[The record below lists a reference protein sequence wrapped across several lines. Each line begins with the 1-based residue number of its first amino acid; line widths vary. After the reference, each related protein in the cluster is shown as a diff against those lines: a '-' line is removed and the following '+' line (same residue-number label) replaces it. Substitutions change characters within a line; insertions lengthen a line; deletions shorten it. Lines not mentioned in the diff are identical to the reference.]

1 MKSINIGLVGFGT
14 VGSGVVEVL
23 QAQKKMLKNLTG
35 RDINLKYIC
44 DKDITSNRG
53 VKVNKRVLTKDLK
66 KVLNNPEIDIVV
78 ELIGGIHPANEI
90 ILMALKN
97 KKHVVTANKALL
109 AENSSEIFRTAKM
122 SKREVRFE
130 GSVGA
135 GIPIIKALREGFA
148 ANKITAIYG
157 IINGTSNYILSR
169 MSDEGCTFGFAL
181 KAAKKM
187 GVAEANPRL
196 DINGADSAHK
206 LILLTELSFGVSAKM
221 RQVYCEGILAI
232 EPRDIKYA
240 REMGY
245 AIKLLGVAKRSG
257 NKVEVRVHP
266 TLVPVSHLLANVKGV
281 YNAIYVKGDLIGE
294 TLLYGEGAGKYPTA
308 SAVVSDI
315 IDLAKS
321 IGGGNAPQTAM
332 LKTTH
337 SPVLTVRKMEE
348 TKCRYYIR
356 FSAVD
361 KPGVLASISGILAKS
376 DISISHVT
384 QKEQHREKVV
394 PIVMMTHLAQE
405 RNLRKALKLI
415 DKLPAIKKKTV
426 AVRMESL

>member
-1 MKSINIGLVGFGT
+1 MKKINIGLVGFGT

-23 QAQKKMLKNLTG
+23 QAQKKALKDLAG
-35 RDINLKYIC
+35 VDIDLKYIC
-44 DKDITSNRG
+44 DKNITSSRG
-53 VKVNKRVLTKDLK
+53 IKVNKRILTKDLK

-78 ELIGGIHPANEI
+78 ELIGGIHPANEV
-90 ILMALKN
+90 ILSALKN

-109 AENSSEIFRTAKM
+109 AENGSEIFKTAKR
-122 SKREVRFE
+122 SRREVRFE

-135 GIPIIKALREGFA
+135 GIPIIKALREGFV

-206 LILLTELSFGVSAKM
+206 LILLTELSFGVPAKM
-221 RQVYCEGILAI
+221 SQVYCEGILAI

-266 TLVPVSHLLANVKGV
+266 TLVPVSHLLANVKDV
-281 YNAIYVKGDLIGE
+281 YNAIYVKGDLIGQ
-294 TLLYGEGAGKYPTA
+294 TLFYGEGAGKYPTA

-321 IGGGNAPQTAM
+321 VGEGNAAQTAM
-332 LKTTH
+332 LKTKA
-337 SPVLTVRKMEE
+337 SPSLTIRKMEE

-361 KPGVLASISGILAKS
+361 KPGVLATISGILAKS
-376 DISISHVT
+376 NISISSVT

-405 RNLRKALKLI
+405 RNLRKALKI
-415 DKLPAIKKKTV
+415 INKLPAIKKKTV